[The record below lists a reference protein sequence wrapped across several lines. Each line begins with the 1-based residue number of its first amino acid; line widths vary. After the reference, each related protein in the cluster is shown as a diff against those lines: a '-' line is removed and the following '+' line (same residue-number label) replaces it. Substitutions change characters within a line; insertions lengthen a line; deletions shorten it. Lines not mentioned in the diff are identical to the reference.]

1 MRFLVYSKHCKHC
14 LQFIDEL
21 EKVPQIA
28 TCLTPLCIDPQH
40 DGHGSYNLPENF
52 IRLQNL
58 LSEKGMDIILKVPT
72 VVFGNE
78 TDVVVL
84 SGSDAFNWLESQQT
98 LGSDEHERERECERE
113 RERELEGV
121 NPNEMLSFSD
131 SYSMLN
137 SDSVSNQS
145 YQFINR
151 QLQTIPTIE
160 EQMIDNKEQFCK
172 LKYEELLKERERSL
186 ERM

>member
-1 MRFLVYSKHCKHC
+1 MQFLVYSKYCKHC

-28 TCLTPLCIDPQH
+28 NCLTPLCIDPQH

-52 IRLQNL
+52 IGLQNL
-58 LSEKGMDIILKVPT
+58 LTDKGKELIVKVPT
-72 VVFGNE
+72 VVFGNGN
-78 TDVVVL
+78 DSDIVVL
-84 SGSDAFNWLESQQT
+84 SGSDAFNWLEMNEQPQQQQQ
-98 LGSDEHERERECERE
+98 
-113 RERELEGV
+113 RELEGV

-151 QLQTIPTIE
+151 QFQSIPTVE
-160 EQMIDNKEQFCK
+160 EQMVDNKEQFCQE
-172 LKYEELLKERERSL
+172 KYEELLKERER
-186 ERM
+186 M

>member
-1 MRFLVYSKHCKHC
+1 MQFLVYSKYCKHC

-28 TCLTPLCIDPQH
+28 NCLTPLCIDPQH

-52 IRLQNL
+52 IGLQNL
-58 LSEKGMDIILKVPT
+58 LADKGKELIVKVPT
-72 VVFGNE
+72 VVFGNGN
-78 TDVVVL
+78 DSDIVVF
-84 SGSDAFNWLESQQT
+84 SGSDAFNWLEMNEQPQQQQQQQQQ
-98 LGSDEHERERECERE
+98 RQQQ
-113 RERELEGV
+113 RELEGV

-151 QLQTIPTIE
+151 QFQSIPTVE
-160 EQMIDNKEQFCK
+160 EQMIDNKEQFCQE
-172 LKYEELLKERERSL
+172 KYEELLKERER
-186 ERM
+186 M